1 VALTVYDLAGARDDC
16 RFSPYCWRVRLALAH
31 KGLEADFLP
40 WRFTEKQRLAFSGQD
55 RVPVLVDGDTVVS
68 DSWAIMAYLDE
79 AYPERPLFDSAQ
91 ARTTALFVKFWTE
104 TVLQPAL
111 APLVLNDVYRVIHQM
126 DRDYFRASRE
136 KAFGCRL
143 EDLPGDAAA
152 RIKELGRALMP
163 LHRTLGSQ
171 PFLGGEAPSGA
182 DFLPYGAFQWAVV
195 VSGDTFLEPDGHI
208 AAWRQ
213 RVADWYGDTLA
224 VI

>member
-1 VALTVYDLAGARDDC
+1 
-16 RFSPYCWRVRLALAH
+16 
-31 KGLEADFLP
+31 
-40 WRFTEKQRLAFSGQD
+40 
-55 RVPVLVDGDTVVS
+55 
-68 DSWAIMAYLDE
+68 
-79 AYPERPLFDSAQ
+79 
-91 ARTTALFVKFWTE
+91 
-104 TVLQPAL
+104 VLQPAL
-111 APLVLNDVYRVIHQM
+111 APLVLNDVYRVIHEM

-163 LHRTLGSQ
+163 LRRTLGSQ

-182 DFLPYGAFQWAVV
+182 DFLPYGAFQWAAV
-195 VSGDTFLEPDGHI
+195 VSGKTFLAPDDPI

-213 RVADWYGDTLA
+213 RLADWYGDALA

>member
-91 ARTTALFVKFWTE
+91 ACATALFVKF
-104 TVLQPAL
+104 
-111 APLVLNDVYRVIHQM
+111 
-126 DRDYFRASRE
+126 
-136 KAFGCRL
+136 
-143 EDLPGDAAA
+143 
-152 RIKELGRALMP
+152 
-163 LHRTLGSQ
+163 
-171 PFLGGEAPSGA
+171 
-182 DFLPYGAFQWAVV
+182 
-195 VSGDTFLEPDGHI
+195 
-208 AAWRQ
+208 
-213 RVADWYGDTLA
+213 
-224 VI
+224 

>member
-1 VALTVYDLAGARDDC
+1 MALTVYDLAGARDDC

-31 KGLEADFLP
+31 KGLAAEFLP
-40 WRFTEKQRLAFSGQD
+40 WRFTEKERLAFSGQG
-55 RVPVLVDGDTVVS
+55 RVPVLVDGETVVS

-79 AYPERPLFDSAQ
+79 AYPERPLFDTAQ
-91 ARTTALFVKFWTE
+91 ARAGALFLKFWTE

-111 APLVLNDVYRVIHQM
+111 APLVLNDVYGAIHEV
-126 DRDYFRASRE
+126 DREYFRASRE

-152 RIKELGRALMP
+152 RIAEVGRVLAPLRRAL
-163 LHRTLGSQ
+163 RTQ

-182 DFLPYGAFQWAVV
+182 DFLPYGAFQWAAV
-195 VSGDTFLEPDGHI
+195 VSGTTFLAPDDPI

-213 RVADWYGDTLA
+213 RVADWYGDALL
-224 VI
+224 IR

>member
-111 APLVLNDVYRVIHQM
+111 APLVLNDVYRVIHEM

-143 EDLPGDAAA
+143 EDLPGDAAV

-163 LHRTLGSQ
+163 LRRTLGSQ

-182 DFLPYGAFQWAVV
+182 DFLPYGAFLWAAV
-195 VSGDTFLEPDGHI
+195 VSGMTFLAPDDPF

-213 RVADWYGDTLA
+213 RVADWYGDALA